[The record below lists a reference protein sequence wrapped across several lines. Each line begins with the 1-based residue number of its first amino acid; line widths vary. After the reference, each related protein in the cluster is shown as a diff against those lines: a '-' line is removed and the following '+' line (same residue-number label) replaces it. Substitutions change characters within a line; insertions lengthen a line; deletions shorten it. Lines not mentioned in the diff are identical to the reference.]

1 VAGEAGVPFFAA
13 SGSDF
18 VEVFVGQG
26 AARVRELFDRAAKCE
41 EGAVVFVD
49 EIDALGRR
57 RASGPGGNDE
67 REQTLN
73 QLLVSMDGFGTSSR
87 VVVVAA
93 TNRLDLLDEALTRPG
108 RFDRHVR
115 VDLPSERGRL
125 AILRVHA
132 AGKPLSDETSL
143 ERLARLSMGCSGAML
158 KTILNEAAIMA
169 ARAGRETIEEPD
181 LVEGQ
186 LRALAGPERRDAA
199 HAEDELE
206 IVAFH
211 EAGHGLAAELCPTH
225 DRAERITIKPRG
237 QAGGLALYG
246 QTDRM
251 LMRPQALHE
260 KLVVLLAG
268 RAAEEIA
275 FGSISSG
282 AANDLQRATALARQ
296 AVEQLGFAASVG
308 QLVADPHS
316 PLGDETRREIDREVR
331 SLIDLAYDDA
341 LRLLRAHRRELD
353 RLANG
358 LLSDRELDRAA
369 IAALVGDVAGAP
381 REAPRDAARPAR
393 RLRPVPATP
402 EPQVV
407 VALENRRSA
416 SRRAARL
423 RDRVALAIETVLGAD
438 SERARKAS

>member
-1 VAGEAGVPFFAA
+1 
-13 SGSDF
+13 
-18 VEVFVGQG
+18 
-26 AARVRELFDRAAKCE
+26 
-41 EGAVVFVD
+41 
-49 EIDALGRR
+49 
-57 RASGPGGNDE
+57 
-67 REQTLN
+67 
-73 QLLVSMDGFGTSSR
+73 
-87 VVVVAA
+87 
-93 TNRLDLLDEALTRPG
+93 
-108 RFDRHVR
+108 
-115 VDLPSERGRL
+115 
-125 AILRVHA
+125 
-132 AGKPLSDETSL
+132 
-143 ERLARLSMGCSGAML
+143 ML